1 MNFFENDTLS
11 ALQAKEKAQ
20 WIAFAPMVFQASRV
34 LRNTGILAE
43 VAKHRNGIT
52 EQEVATALNLPYY
65 GVRVLMEAG
74 LGMGLLTL
82 RGDLYTITKT
92 AWFLMHDEMT
102 RVNMDFVHD
111 VCYEGMFYLD
121 KSIENGKPEGL
132 KVFGEWNTIYEA
144 LSQLPPQVQKSW
156 FAFDHFYSD
165 TAFPDVLGKVFAHKP
180 KKLLDIGGNTGK
192 WAIQCAQ
199 YDGEVDITI
208 ADLPGQVNMA
218 KANIDKLGLSNRVHF
233 YETNV
238 LSNDLPNGFDA
249 IWMSQFLDCFSDAQ
263 IISILK
269 KCERALSTE
278 GHVFILEPF
287 WDRQKFEVSAF
298 SLQQTSLYFTAM
310 ANGNSQMYHADDFI
324 EFIHQAGL
332 EVVKQHNLQGVSHTL
347 LECKRA
353 KK

>member
-1 MNFFENDTLS
+1 MNFFKKDTTT

-20 WIAFAPMVFQASRV
+20 WIAFAPVVFQASRT

-43 VAKHRNGIT
+43 VAKHKSGVT
-52 EQEVATALNLPYY
+52 ELQVATALNLPHY

-82 RGDLYTITKT
+82 QGELYAITKT
-92 AWFLMHDEMT
+92 AWFLLHDEMT

-111 VCYEGMFYLD
+111 VCYEGMFHLD
-121 KSIENGKPEGL
+121 KSIQTGKPEGL
-132 KVFGEWNTIYEA
+132 TVFGEWPTIYEA
-144 LSQLPPQVQKSW
+144 LAQLPEPVQKSW

-165 TAFPDVLGKVFAHKP
+165 TAFPDVLAKVFKHKP
-180 KKLLDIGGNTGK
+180 KQLLDIGGNTGK
-192 WAIQCAQ
+192 WAIQCCQ
-199 YDGEVDITI
+199 HNLNVTVTI
-208 ADLPGQVNMA
+208 VDLPGQVNMA
-218 KANIDKLGLSNRVHF
+218 KANIEKLHLSERVLFH
-233 YETNV
+233 ETNV
-238 LSNDLPNGFDA
+238 LTNELPNGYDA

-263 IISILK
+263 IVSILQ
-269 KCERALSTE
+269 KCAAALTDD

-324 EFIHQAGL
+324 DFINKAGL
-332 EVVKQHNLQGVSHTL
+332 TVVAQHDLQGVSHTL
-347 LECKRA
+347 LECKRTA
-353 KK
+353 

>member
-43 VAKHRNGIT
+43 VAKHRSGIT
-52 EQEVATALNLPYY
+52 EQAVASTLNLPYY

-82 RGDLYTITKT
+82 QGDLYKVTKT
-92 AWFLMHDEMT
+92 AWFILHDEMT

-121 KSIENGKPEGL
+121 KSIANEKPEGL

-144 LSQLPPQVQKSW
+144 LSQLPVQVQKSW

-165 TAFPDVLGKVFAHKP
+165 TAFPDVLEKVFSRKP
-180 KKLLDIGGNTGK
+180 KQLLDIGGNTGK

-199 YDGEVDITI
+199 YNQEVTVTI
-208 ADLPGQVNMA
+208 VDLPGQVNMA
-218 KANIDKLGLSNRVHF
+218 KSNIDNLGLSDRVKF

-238 LSNDLPNGFDA
+238 LSNDLPTGYDA
-249 IWMSQFLDCFSDAQ
+249 IWMSQFLDCF
-263 IISILK
+263 
-269 KCERALSTE
+269 
-278 GHVFILEPF
+278 
-287 WDRQKFEVSAF
+287 
-298 SLQQTSLYFTAM
+298 
-310 ANGNSQMYHADDFI
+310 
-324 EFIHQAGL
+324 
-332 EVVKQHNLQGVSHTL
+332 
-347 LECKRA
+347 
-353 KK
+353 